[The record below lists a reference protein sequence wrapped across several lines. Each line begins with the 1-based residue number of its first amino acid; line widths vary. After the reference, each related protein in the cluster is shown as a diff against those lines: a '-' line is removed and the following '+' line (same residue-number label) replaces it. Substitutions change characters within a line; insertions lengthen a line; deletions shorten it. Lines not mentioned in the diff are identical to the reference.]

1 MSDRSC
7 GCPVATICCIRFS
20 LQIHNK
26 KSFFGLQV
34 GAHFAKDA
42 FSSFVVN
49 PLGNAVQD
57 QVHYLEFRVCCHA

>member
-1 MSDRSC
+1 MTTAC
-7 GCPVATICCIRFS
+7 LLP
-20 LQIHNK
+20 
-26 KSFFGLQV
+26 LQV

-57 QVHYLEFRVCCHA
+57 QVTPLGCVP